1 MKLLLDWDNVYGFNM
16 SCIKKQAY
24 LEPLV
29 DTVNADTIVTRPA
42 KIMEVDIHTV
52 KVEDLTWASDFVITA
67 KRNDYVHAFV
77 AYFDIEFTKCHRP
90 VVFATGPDST
100 YTHWKQ
106 TVFYLHETITIND
119 GESIK
124 GHISVAPNANNP
136 RDLDIAMKYE
146 FNGAVHSVNAAQDFR
161 LR

>member
-1 MKLLLDWDNVYGFNM
+1 M
-16 SCIKKQAY
+16 SCIKRQAY

-29 DTVNADTIVTRPA
+29 DTVNADSVVTRPC

-52 KVEDLTWASDFVITA
+52 KIEDLTWESDFSVIA
-67 KRNDYVHAFV
+67 KRSDYVHAFV

-90 VVFATGPDST
+90 VVFATGPDAT

-106 TVFYLHETITIND
+106 TVFYLHDTVTINQ
-119 GESIK
+119 GEAVE
-124 GHISVAPNANNP
+124 GHISVAPNAVNP
-136 RDLDIAMKYE
+136 RDLDISLKYKFE
-146 FNGAVHSVNAAQDFR
+146 GAVHSVESSQDFR